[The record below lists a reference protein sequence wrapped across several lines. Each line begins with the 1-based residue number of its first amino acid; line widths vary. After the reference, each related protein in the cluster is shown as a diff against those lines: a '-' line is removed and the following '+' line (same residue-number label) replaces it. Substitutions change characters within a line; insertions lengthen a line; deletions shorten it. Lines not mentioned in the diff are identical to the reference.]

1 MQKVLYSP
9 RKALLYRIVNV
20 FSVYVSM
27 QLISIPCLFGLLC
40 FTLQDIDYDGF
51 REKGSLNNTELWRQ
65 ITLSGAYPGGV
76 FNYGAKFFNYYL
88 ETNIFICTLLPSLL
102 FFAFYAV
109 SVNIYF
115 KVLNKVRNYEFSLYR
130 TKYTSLYGAYR

>member
-1 MQKVLYSP
+1 M
-9 RKALLYRIVNV
+9 
-20 FSVYVSM
+20 YVSI
-27 QLISIPCLFGLLC
+27 QLVSIPCLFGLLC

-51 REKGSLNNTELWRQ
+51 RAQATGSLNNTQLWHL
-65 ITLSGAYPGGV
+65 ITESRGYPGGV

-102 FFAFYAV
+102 FFVFYAV

-130 TKYTSLYGAYR
+130 TKYTTLYGAYR

>member
-1 MQKVLYSP
+1 MVIKTQW
-9 RKALLYRIVNV
+9 I
-20 FSVYVSM
+20 VYVST
-27 QLISIPCLFGLLC
+27 QLVSIPCLFGLLC

-51 REKGSLNNTELWRQ
+51 RESASGSLNNTQLWHLIVESR
-65 ITLSGAYPGGV
+65 AYPGGV

-102 FFAFYAV
+102 FYVFYAV

-115 KVLNKVRNYEFSLYR
+115 KILNKVRNYEFSLYR
-130 TKYTSLYGAYR
+130 TKYTSLYGAYRWHHIYF